1 MPLSTVTITQLT
13 DTVTQGHVR
22 QHTVLIDKPTEGGG
36 TDEGAK
42 ARELFLMSYGACF
55 MKNLQAAI
63 KGRNAAISDVEVDV
77 VGTATDRPNKF
88 TDIELRVSAVA
99 DDATQLEKLVT
110 ISERGCL
117 LANTLRDSV
126 NLTFTVTQRVV
137 E

>member
-1 MPLSTVTITQLT
+1 MPISEVTITQIN
-13 DTVTQGHVR
+13 DTVTQAQTR
-22 QHTVLIDKPTEGGG
+22 QHTILVDRPIASGG

-63 KGRNAAISDVEVDV
+63 KGRDAAIRDVEVVV

-88 TDIELRVSAVA
+88 TDIELQVSAIV
-99 DDATQLEKLVT
+99 DDIAQLEKLVM

-117 LANTLRDSV
+117 IANTLRDSV
-126 NLTFTVTQRVV
+126 NLSFTVTQKIA